1 MSFFTLPPEINSL
14 RMFMG
19 AGSTPML
26 QAAAAWEGL
35 AEELGTAAQSFSS
48 VTAGLAGQAWQGAAS
63 AAMAAAA
70 APYAAWLNAAAS
82 LSSGAGGNARAVAS
96 MFEAAQAATIIPQ
109 AISTNRNAFVNLVM
123 SNLFGQNAPLIA
135 AAESI
140 YEEMWAADVSAMSSY
155 YSGASA
161 VAAQVVPWRSALQ
174 NLPALAG
181 GMAGMAGGAGG
192 GAAAPVSSTG
202 GANAA
207 GGSSGGAADTAA
219 ANGAASGGGA
229 GAVGAGGLAGAG
241 SGNGLT
247 TGNPGAGFTQSDVSG
262 VSPDASQ
269 VAYTS
274 ANGGAVASGASGI
287 GMMPIPMGLGGRPS
301 AGLLNDG
308 PGVVPVKVTA
318 KSQEEEEAK
327 APEAEEEEAA
337 PELGVLSESAAD
349 LAPKAAAVSQ
359 ATIKQSTGS
368 GIPESALR
376 SARPAVSAAEA
387 ETATE
392 EAEAAPTL
400 RPEAAS
406 GKLRPQ
412 AKETP
417 KIQIRGG

>member
-1 MSFFTLPPEINSL
+1 
-14 RMFMG
+14 
-19 AGSTPML
+19 
-26 QAAAAWEGL
+26 
-35 AEELGTAAQSFSS
+35 
-48 VTAGLAGQAWQGAAS
+48 
-63 AAMAAAA
+63 
-70 APYAAWLNAAAS
+70 
-82 LSSGAGGNARAVAS
+82 
-96 MFEAAQAATIIPQ
+96 
-109 AISTNRNAFVNLVM
+109 
-123 SNLFGQNAPLIA
+123 
-135 AAESI
+135 
-140 YEEMWAADVSAMSSY
+140 
-155 YSGASA
+155 
-161 VAAQVVPWRSALQ
+161 
-174 NLPALAG
+174 
-181 GMAGMAGGAGG
+181 
-192 GAAAPVSSTG
+192 
-202 GANAA
+202 
-207 GGSSGGAADTAA
+207 
-219 ANGAASGGGA
+219 
-229 GAVGAGGLAGAG
+229 
-241 SGNGLT
+241 
-247 TGNPGAGFTQSDVSG
+247 FTQSDVGG
-262 VSPDASQ
+262 VNPDASQ

-274 ANGGAVASGASGI
+274 ANGGGVASGASGI

-318 KSQEEEEAK
+318 KSQEEDEAK

-376 SARPAVSAAEA
+376 SARPPVSAAEA

-412 AKETP
+412 AKAKETP

>member
-14 RMFMG
+14 RMFIG
-19 AGSTPML
+19 AGSAPML

-96 MFEAAQAATIIPQ
+96 MFEAAQAATIVPQ
-109 AISTNRNAFVNLVM
+109 AISTNRNAFVQLVM

-181 GMAGMAGGAGG
+181 GMAGMAGGA
-192 GAAAPVSSTG
+192 AAPVSSTG

-207 GGSSGGAADTAA
+207 GGSAGGAADTAANGA

-247 TGNPGAGFTQSDVSG
+247 TGNPGAGFTQSDVGG
-262 VSPDASQ
+262 VNPDASQ

-274 ANGGAVASGASGI
+274 ANGGGVASGASGI

-301 AGLLNDG
+301 AG
-308 PGVVPVKVTA
+308 
-318 KSQEEEEAK
+318 
-327 APEAEEEEAA
+327 
-337 PELGVLSESAAD
+337 
-349 LAPKAAAVSQ
+349 
-359 ATIKQSTGS
+359 
-368 GIPESALR
+368 
-376 SARPAVSAAEA
+376 
-387 ETATE
+387 
-392 EAEAAPTL
+392 
-400 RPEAAS
+400 
-406 GKLRPQ
+406 
-412 AKETP
+412 
-417 KIQIRGG
+417 

>member
-1 MSFFTLPPEINSL
+1 
-14 RMFMG
+14 
-19 AGSTPML
+19 
-26 QAAAAWEGL
+26 
-35 AEELGTAAQSFSS
+35 
-48 VTAGLAGQAWQGAAS
+48 
-63 AAMAAAA
+63 
-70 APYAAWLNAAAS
+70 
-82 LSSGAGGNARAVAS
+82 
-96 MFEAAQAATIIPQ
+96 
-109 AISTNRNAFVNLVM
+109 
-123 SNLFGQNAPLIA
+123 
-135 AAESI
+135 
-140 YEEMWAADVSAMSSY
+140 
-155 YSGASA
+155 
-161 VAAQVVPWRSALQ
+161 
-174 NLPALAG
+174 
-181 GMAGMAGGAGG
+181 
-192 GAAAPVSSTG
+192 
-202 GANAA
+202 
-207 GGSSGGAADTAA
+207 
-219 ANGAASGGGA
+219 
-229 GAVGAGGLAGAG
+229 GAGGLAGAG
-241 SGNGLT
+241 SGTGLT
-247 TGNPGAGFTQSDVSG
+247 TGNPGAGFTQSDVGG

-269 VAYTS
+269 GAYTS

-327 APEAEEEEAA
+327 APAAEEEAA
-337 PELGVLSESAAD
+337 PELGVLSDSAAD

-376 SARPAVSAAEA
+376 SARPPVSAAEA